1 MADLDEIGQK
11 IKGKAQ
17 QLSGEIKHQTGDEAG
32 GTWDKIKGN
41 VNETI
46 ADFKMQNNTRDRRRN
61 P

>member
-1 MADLDEIGQK
+1 MNDLDDIGQK

-17 QLSGEIKHQTGDEAG
+17 QLSGEIKNQTGDKMG
-32 GTWDKIKGN
+32 GPWDKIKGN

-46 ADFKMQNNTRDRRRN
+46 ADIKMQNNWREKRKN